1 MGQLADLGLGCQHQ
15 QVGHSRHFLITGR
28 YLGYEH
34 MYIGTIEVVIVVIT
48 VANPELKRR
57 YTEGCGS
64 ESGSR
69 RENLRKKL
77 KKCKEVGRN
86 CNFILKN

>member
-1 MGQLADLGLGCQHQ
+1 
-15 QVGHSRHFLITGR
+15 
-28 YLGYEH
+28 

-57 YTEGCGS
+57 YPEGCGS

-69 RENLRKKL
+69 RENLRKNRKNARKL
-77 KKCKEVGRN
+77 VEIFFIKKKYYVNMDKLHCFLVLSNLFCPFQLCIK
-86 CNFILKN
+86 

>member
-1 MGQLADLGLGCQHQ
+1 
-15 QVGHSRHFLITGR
+15 
-28 YLGYEH
+28 

-69 RENLRKKL
+69 RENLRKKQ

>member
-1 MGQLADLGLGCQHQ
+1 
-15 QVGHSRHFLITGR
+15 
-28 YLGYEH
+28 

-69 RENLRKKL
+69 RENLRKKQKNARKL
-77 KKCKEVGRN
+77 VEIV
-86 CNFILKN
+86 ILF